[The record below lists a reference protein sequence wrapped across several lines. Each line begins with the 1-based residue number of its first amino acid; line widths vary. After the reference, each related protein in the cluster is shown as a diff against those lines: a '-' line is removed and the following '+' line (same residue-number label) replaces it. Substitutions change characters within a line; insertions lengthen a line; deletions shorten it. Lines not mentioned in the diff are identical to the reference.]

1 MARYSPFEELERIV
15 DEMQTVFEEGTR
27 RTGAGLA
34 GIREAE
40 STLDLVEYDD
50 EYVVT
55 VDLPGYDKAD
65 VDVRLDDRRLVV
77 DAEHA
82 EREETEDEEGRYI
95 RRERRESAS
104 MQTVTFP
111 QDVRAE
117 NVSARMQNGVLTV
130 TVPKAEAATEGRHV
144 DIE

>member
-27 RTGAGLA
+27 RTGSELS
-34 GIREAE
+34 GIRRKE

-55 VDLPGYDKAD
+55 VNLPGYDKSE
-65 VDVRLDDRRLVV
+65 VDVRLDGRRLAV
-77 DAEHA
+77 EA
-82 EREETEDEEGRYI
+82 ERSEREDTEDEEGRYI

-111 QDVRAE
+111 GDVRTE
-117 NVSARMQNGVLTV
+117 NVSATMQNGVLTV